1 MYEHAPRTQPAG
13 RPVVNGDAAAAQ
25 PEMSDVAASV
35 RPTAPSASPPAA
47 DDGRDV
53 AHDDLRHLADALA
66 ARTPTVYERVV
77 KPVVDRVLA
86 VLLLVVGSPL
96 LALIALA
103 VLVAVGRP
111 VLIAQQRAGRDGE
124 PFTMLKF
131 RTMRHDRRV
140 HRADRRRAER
150 RRRRRLRGD
159 ARDDRRNGDR
169 RVTHKTLDDPRHTR
183 TGLLLRKL
191 SLDEL
196 PQLCNVVMGDM
207 SLVGPRPELAHLT
220 KRFEP
225 WQHARHLVR
234 PGITGLWQTT
244 ERGDGLLLH
253 ECIDL
258 DLRYIAELSART
270 DLAILLRTPI
280 ALLRNKGVI

>member
-1 MYEHAPRTQPAG
+1 MYEHAPHTQPAE
-13 RPVVNGDAAAAQ
+13 RSAVHGDAGAARRETSDLAAA
-25 PEMSDVAASV
+25 V
-35 RPTAPSASPPAA
+35 RPPAA
-47 DDGRDV
+47 TVTPRAARGGRDG
-53 AHDDLRHLADALA
+53 AHDELRQLADALA
-66 ARTPTVYERVV
+66 ARTPTAYQRVV
-77 KPVVDRVLA
+77 KPVIDRVVA
-86 VLLLVVGSPL
+86 ALLLMVLSPL

-103 VLVAVGRP
+103 VLIAVGRP
-111 VLIAQQRAGRDGE
+111 VLIGQERIGRDGE

-140 HRADRRRAER
+140 QRADRRRAER

-159 ARDDRRNGDR
+159 TRSDRRNGDR
-169 RVTHKTLDDPRHTR
+169 RITHKTLDDPRHTR

-220 KRFEP
+220 ERFEP

-244 ERGDGLLLH
+244 KRGDGLLLH
-253 ECIDL
+253 ECVDL
-258 DLRYIAELSART
+258 DLHYIAQLSARN
-270 DLAILLRTPI
+270 DLQILLRTPG